1 MLWCVTP
8 TTYIGHQQHCLNE
21 GGYLVCDNVP
31 LGFYQ
36 CDMKAECDSMT
47 IQSLLP
53 FPSCVP
59 PLVVQEFLPLIKMMT
74 LRQTPMKVNI
84 NPSSIYAPEVCG
96 LVRRRNYVLENL
108 KKKKLL
114 VALEIQMCLV
124 YLPSLP
130 TEVFYNCN
138 KLFLDSTSSSCT
150 PLCAL
155 KSFSK
160 MFFPSS
166 DNKWCTESCKNVR
179 RPDSNHI
186 CGDLWI

>member
-47 IQSLLP
+47 IHSLLP
-53 FPSCVP
+53 LPSCVP
-59 PLVVQEFLPLIKMMT
+59 PLVVQECLPLIKMMT

-108 KKKKLL
+108 KKKKVIGGLGNSNVL
-114 VALEIQMCLV
+114 G
-124 YLPSLP
+124 LPP
-130 TEVFYNCN
+130 QPAY
-138 KLFLDSTSSSCT
+138 
-150 PLCAL
+150 
-155 KSFSK
+155 
-160 MFFPSS
+160 
-166 DNKWCTESCKNVR
+166 
-179 RPDSNHI
+179 
-186 CGDLWI
+186 